1 MPDQK
6 SLRAQLGISRRR
18 FKPKVK
24 VEDKEDFD
32 WRPNQQRPKKE
43 GPKAFSEFAA
53 FKFRRN
59 ISLTI
64 TINIPG
70 RYYLVY

>member
-18 FKPKVK
+18 FKAKVK

-43 GPKAFSEFAA
+43 GPKAFS
-53 FKFRRN
+53 KFVVLFF
-59 ISLTI
+59 SKKLL
-64 TINIPG
+64 
-70 RYYLVY
+70 LVDI